1 MIPTLVGVAIITFV
15 VMRLVPGDIVAL
27 RYAGANVSQDIID
40 KERAIL
46 GLDKPMWAQFGDWMN
61 QLAHFDFGQSLWTG
75 HAVIDEVWTRLP
87 LCSLCRSA

>member
-27 RYAGANVSQDIID
+27 RYAGSSVPQDIID

-46 GLDKPMWAQFGDWMN
+46 GLDKPMWAQFVD
-61 QLAHFDFGQSLWTG
+61 
-75 HAVIDEVWTRLP
+75 
-87 LCSLCRSA
+87 

>member
-46 GLDKPMWAQFGDWMN
+46 GLDKPMWAQFGD
-61 QLAHFDFGQSLWTG
+61 
-75 HAVIDEVWTRLP
+75 
-87 LCSLCRSA
+87 

>member
-1 MIPTLVGVAIITFV
+1 MIPTLVVVAIITFV

-46 GLDKPMWAQFGDWMN
+46 GLDKPMWAQFGD
-61 QLAHFDFGQSLWTG
+61 
-75 HAVIDEVWTRLP
+75 
-87 LCSLCRSA
+87 